1 MADITAWIV
10 GEVKQGITLPSLHKQ
25 IGMVTEKDTVTVNII
40 SEGGSYHE
48 GMDCYNYLK
57 SLPCNV
63 VTVAKGTV
71 ASIATLIQLAA
82 PKQNRFAESYS
93 KPLIHNPWGEISGD
107 AKTMQNYSDALK
119 ATEDELV
126 GIYVSETGSDEQ
138 AIRSAMEANDFI
150 TVEEYQE
157 LGFISKVLEPIKA
170 VAILDIQEKPI
181 NKSDQSIMNQI
192 EKKLNSMFASIS
204 NKLGIKNEFTE
215 TKAMVME
222 LEDGSKIN
230 IVTESESP
238 EVGNP
243 VQLEDGTPASDG
255 DYTLADGSVI
265 RVEAGVI
272 SEVVAAMS
280 EDEDEEMK
288 ALKAENETLKAS
300 VSELNAKLETYAKT
314 VEVINAKLEQSYVAP
329 TRNSFK
335 AKKVSDEPK
344 PLFTKDD
351 LKTTPKTK

>member
-1 MADITAWIV
+1 
-10 GEVKQGITLPSLHKQ
+10 
-25 IGMVTEKDTVTVNII
+25 
-40 SEGGSYHE
+40 
-48 GMDCYNYLK
+48 
-57 SLPCNV
+57 
-63 VTVAKGTV
+63 
-71 ASIATLIQLAA
+71 
-82 PKQNRFAESYS
+82 
-93 KPLIHNPWGEISGD
+93 
-107 AKTMQNYSDALK
+107 
-119 ATEDELV
+119 
-126 GIYVSETGSDEQ
+126 
-138 AIRSAMEANDFI
+138 
-150 TVEEYQE
+150 
-157 LGFISKVLEPIKA
+157 
-170 VAILDIQEKPI
+170 
-181 NKSDQSIMNQI
+181 
-192 EKKLNSMFASIS
+192 MFASIS

>member
-1 MADITAWIV
+1 MADKHLYIFGDIGYEVRLNDVAKATDGITKEDNLIV
-10 GEVKQGITLPSLHKQ
+10 HIHSQGGEVTEGFAIHDFIRSL
-25 IGMVTEKDTVTVNII
+25 GVNVETRI
-40 SEGGSYHE
+40 EGL
-48 GMDCYNYLK
+48 C
-57 SLPCNV
+57 
-63 VTVAKGTV
+63 
-71 ASIATLIQLAA
+71 ASIATVISLAGDTRTMTE
-82 PKQNRFAESYS
+82 NSTFF
-93 KPLIHNPWGEISGD
+93 IHNPWSMGGGD
-107 AKTMQNYSDALK
+107 ADEMERMASELRLIENRLASFYSKKTGQETETLLNYMK
-119 ATEDELV
+119 E
-126 GIYVSETGSDEQ
+126 ETSFTAEQ
-138 AIRSAMEANDFI
+138 AM
-150 TVEEYQE
+150 E
-157 LGFISKVLEPIKA
+157 LGFIQEIVTGVKAAARIK
-170 VAILDIQEKPI
+170 EKPI

-280 EDEDEEMK
+280 DDEDEEMK

>member
-1 MADITAWIV
+1 MSEIT
-10 GEVKQGITLPSLHKQ
+10 
-25 IGMVTEKDTVTVNII
+25 
-40 SEGGSYHE
+40 
-48 GMDCYNYLK
+48 
-57 SLPCNV
+57 
-63 VTVAKGTV
+63 
-71 ASIATLIQLAA
+71 
-82 PKQNRFAESYS
+82 
-93 KPLIHNPWGEISGD
+93 
-107 AKTMQNYSDALK
+107 
-119 ATEDELV
+119 
-126 GIYVSETGSDEQ
+126 
-138 AIRSAMEANDFI
+138 
-150 TVEEYQE
+150 
-157 LGFISKVLEPIKA
+157 
-170 VAILDIQEKPI
+170 
-181 NKSDQSIMNQI
+181 
-192 EKKLNSMFASIS
+192 KKLNSMFASIS

-280 EDEDEEMK
+280 DDDDEDEQMK

-314 VEVINAKLEQSYVAP
+314 VEVINAKLNQSYVAP
-329 TRNSFK
+329 QRTSFK
-335 AKKVSDEPK
+335 AKKVTDEPK

-351 LKTTPKTK
+351 LKTTQKTK